1 MADHFDPYLA
11 YAKSRGINIIKGG
24 LDKVDFKPD
33 IIILSHVVEHW
44 NNFGEEIKKLIN
56 QRSSPIIINYQMNA
70 GPLPI
75 GHWIFSEECGG
86 RIIGEACHI
95 FDLFSYFIDA
105 PATEVNTTALGGKRD
120 ISGEEEI
127 NRVAPLVKEIRARSG
142 GMISVDTSKSAVADA
157 AIKAGANMVN
167 DVWALKKDPEMVE
180 VVASAKVYVVLMHN
194 DSNPSYSDVVYD
206 TIESLKK
213 SVDKAVRDGIP
224 EDLIIIDPGI
234 GFGKDMRQNL
244 TILRRLEEYKSIG
257 RPILV
262 GTSRKSTIGNILQVP
277 VHERTYGT
285 AASIAIAIAK
295 GTNIVRVHDVGEMAQ
310 VCKMSDAIIRE
321 GAQ

>member
-1 MADHFDPYLA
+1 MTELVFTDTGWEKKTYVMGIINATPDSFSGD
-11 YAKSRGINIIKGG
+11 GINGNIEAGVSQALRFYSEGADILDIGG
-24 LDKVDFKPD
+24 ESTRPQSLYGNVK
-33 IIILSHVVEHW
+33 
-44 NNFGEEIKKLIN
+44 
-56 QRSSPIIINYQMNA
+56 
-70 GPLPI
+70 
-75 GHWIFSEECGG
+75 
-86 RIIGEACHI
+86 
-95 FDLFSYFIDA
+95 
-105 PATEVNTTALGGKRD
+105 D

-127 NRVAPLVKEIRARSG
+127 SRVAPLVKEIRARSG

>member
-1 MADHFDPYLA
+1 MTELGFTDTGWEKKTYVMGIINATPDSFSGD
-11 YAKSRGINIIKGG
+11 GINGNIEAGVSQALSFYSEGADILDIGG
-24 LDKVDFKPD
+24 ESTRPQSLYGNVK
-33 IIILSHVVEHW
+33 
-44 NNFGEEIKKLIN
+44 
-56 QRSSPIIINYQMNA
+56 
-70 GPLPI
+70 
-75 GHWIFSEECGG
+75 
-86 RIIGEACHI
+86 
-95 FDLFSYFIDA
+95 
-105 PATEVNTTALGGKRD
+105 D
-120 ISGEEEI
+120 ISGKEEI
-127 NRVAPLVKEIRARSG
+127 NRVVPLVEEIRARSG

-194 DSNPSYSDVVYD
+194 DPNPSYSDVVYD

>member
-1 MADHFDPYLA
+1 M
-11 YAKSRGINIIKGG
+11 K
-24 LDKVDFKPD
+24 
-33 IIILSHVVEHW
+33 
-44 NNFGEEIKKLIN
+44 
-56 QRSSPIIINYQMNA
+56 
-70 GPLPI
+70 
-75 GHWIFSEECGG
+75 
-86 RIIGEACHI
+86 
-95 FDLFSYFIDA
+95 
-105 PATEVNTTALGGKRD
+105 D
-120 ISGEEEI
+120 ISGKEEI
-127 NRVAPLVKEIRARSG
+127 NRVVPLVKEIRACSG
-142 GMISVDTSKSAVADA
+142 AMISVDTSKSAVADA

-213 SVDKAVRDGIP
+213 SVDKAVRDGIS

>member
-1 MADHFDPYLA
+1 MTELVFTDTGWEKKTYVMGIINATPDSFSGD
-11 YAKSRGINIIKGG
+11 GINGNIEAGVSQALSFYSEGADILDIGG
-24 LDKVDFKPD
+24 ESTRPQSLYGNVK
-33 IIILSHVVEHW
+33 
-44 NNFGEEIKKLIN
+44 
-56 QRSSPIIINYQMNA
+56 
-70 GPLPI
+70 
-75 GHWIFSEECGG
+75 
-86 RIIGEACHI
+86 
-95 FDLFSYFIDA
+95 
-105 PATEVNTTALGGKRD
+105 D
-120 ISGEEEI
+120 ISGKEEI
-127 NRVAPLVKEIRARSG
+127 NRVVPLVKEIRARSG

-213 SVDKAVRDGIP
+213 SVDKAVRDGIS

-234 GFGKDMRQNL
+234 GFGKDMGQNL

-310 VCKMSDAIIRE
+310 VCKMSDAIIKE

>member
-1 MADHFDPYLA
+1 MTELGFTDTGWEKKTYVMGIINATPDSFSGD
-11 YAKSRGINIIKGG
+11 GINGNIEAGVSQALSFYSEGADILDIGG
-24 LDKVDFKPD
+24 ESTRPQSLYGNVK
-33 IIILSHVVEHW
+33 
-44 NNFGEEIKKLIN
+44 
-56 QRSSPIIINYQMNA
+56 
-70 GPLPI
+70 
-75 GHWIFSEECGG
+75 
-86 RIIGEACHI
+86 
-95 FDLFSYFIDA
+95 
-105 PATEVNTTALGGKRD
+105 D
-120 ISGEEEI
+120 ISGKEEI
-127 NRVAPLVKEIRARSG
+127 NRVVPLVEEIRARSG

-213 SVDKAVRDGIP
+213 SVDKAVRDGIS

-295 GTNIVRVHDVGEMAQ
+295 GTNIVRVHDIGEMAQ

-321 GAQ
+321 GPQ

>member
-1 MADHFDPYLA
+1 MTELVFTDTGWEKKTYVMGIINATPDSFSGD
-11 YAKSRGINIIKGG
+11 GINGNIEAGVSQALSFYSEGADILDIGG
-24 LDKVDFKPD
+24 ESTRPQSLYGNVK
-33 IIILSHVVEHW
+33 
-44 NNFGEEIKKLIN
+44 
-56 QRSSPIIINYQMNA
+56 
-70 GPLPI
+70 
-75 GHWIFSEECGG
+75 
-86 RIIGEACHI
+86 
-95 FDLFSYFIDA
+95 
-105 PATEVNTTALGGKRD
+105 D
-120 ISGEEEI
+120 ISAKEEI
-127 NRVAPLVKEIRARSG
+127 NRVVPLVEEIRARSG

-213 SVDKAVRDGIP
+213 SVDKAVRDGIS

-321 GAQ
+321 EAQ

>member
-1 MADHFDPYLA
+1 MTELVFTDTGWEKKTYVMGIINATPDSFSGD
-11 YAKSRGINIIKGG
+11 GINGNIEAGVSQALSFYSEGADILDIGG
-24 LDKVDFKPD
+24 ESTRPQSLYGNVK
-33 IIILSHVVEHW
+33 
-44 NNFGEEIKKLIN
+44 
-56 QRSSPIIINYQMNA
+56 
-70 GPLPI
+70 
-75 GHWIFSEECGG
+75 
-86 RIIGEACHI
+86 
-95 FDLFSYFIDA
+95 
-105 PATEVNTTALGGKRD
+105 D
-120 ISGEEEI
+120 ISGKEEI
-127 NRVAPLVKEIRARSG
+127 NRVVPLVKEIRARSG

-213 SVDKAVRDGIP
+213 SVDKAVRDGIS

>member
-1 MADHFDPYLA
+1 MTELVFTDTGWEKKTYVMGIINATPDSFSGD
-11 YAKSRGINIIKGG
+11 GINGNIEAGVSQALSFYSEGADILDIGG
-24 LDKVDFKPD
+24 ESTRPQSLYGNVK
-33 IIILSHVVEHW
+33 
-44 NNFGEEIKKLIN
+44 
-56 QRSSPIIINYQMNA
+56 
-70 GPLPI
+70 
-75 GHWIFSEECGG
+75 
-86 RIIGEACHI
+86 
-95 FDLFSYFIDA
+95 
-105 PATEVNTTALGGKRD
+105 D
-120 ISGEEEI
+120 ISGKEEI
-127 NRVAPLVKEIRARSG
+127 NRVVPLVKEIRARSG

-194 DSNPSYSDVVYD
+194 DSNPFYSDVVYD

-213 SVDKAVRDGIP
+213 SVDKAVRDGIS
-224 EDLIIIDPGI
+224 EDHIIIDPGI

>member
-1 MADHFDPYLA
+1 MTELVFTDTGWEKKTYVMGIINATPDSFSGD
-11 YAKSRGINIIKGG
+11 GINGNIEAGVSQALSFYSEGADILDIGG
-24 LDKVDFKPD
+24 ESTRPQSLYGNVK
-33 IIILSHVVEHW
+33 
-44 NNFGEEIKKLIN
+44 
-56 QRSSPIIINYQMNA
+56 
-70 GPLPI
+70 
-75 GHWIFSEECGG
+75 
-86 RIIGEACHI
+86 
-95 FDLFSYFIDA
+95 
-105 PATEVNTTALGGKRD
+105 D
-120 ISGEEEI
+120 ISGKEEI
-127 NRVAPLVKEIRARSG
+127 NRVVPLVKEIRARSG

-206 TIESLKK
+206 TIESLKG

-234 GFGKDMRQNL
+234 GFGKDMGQNL

-310 VCKMSDAIIRE
+310 VCKMSDAIIKE

>member
-1 MADHFDPYLA
+1 MTELGFTDTGWEKKTYVMGIINATPDSFSGD
-11 YAKSRGINIIKGG
+11 GINGNIEAGVSQALSFYSEGADILDIGG
-24 LDKVDFKPD
+24 ESTRPQSLYGNVK
-33 IIILSHVVEHW
+33 
-44 NNFGEEIKKLIN
+44 
-56 QRSSPIIINYQMNA
+56 
-70 GPLPI
+70 
-75 GHWIFSEECGG
+75 
-86 RIIGEACHI
+86 
-95 FDLFSYFIDA
+95 
-105 PATEVNTTALGGKRD
+105 D
-120 ISGEEEI
+120 ISGKEEI
-127 NRVAPLVKEIRARSG
+127 NRVVPLVKEIRARSG

-213 SVDKAVRDGIP
+213 SVDKAVMDGIP

-234 GFGKDMRQNL
+234 GFGKDMHQNL

-321 GAQ
+321 EAQ

>member
-1 MADHFDPYLA
+1 MTELVFTDT
-11 YAKSRGINIIKGG
+11 GW
-24 LDKVDFKPD
+24 
-33 IIILSHVVEHW
+33 E
-44 NNFGEEIKKLIN
+44 KKTYVMG
-56 QRSSPIIINYQMNA
+56 IINATPDSFSGDGLNGNIEA
-70 GPLPI
+70 GVSQALRFYNEGADILDI
-75 GHWIFSEECGG
+75 G
-86 RIIGEACHI
+86 GESTRPQS
-95 FDLFSYFIDA
+95 LYGN
-105 PATEVNTTALGGKRD
+105 VKD
-120 ISGEEEI
+120 ISGKEEI
-127 NRVAPLVKEIRARSG
+127 NRVVPLVKEIRARSG

-180 VVASAKVYVVLMHN
+180 VVASAKIYVVLMHN

-213 SVDKAVRDGIP
+213 SVDKAVRDGIS

-234 GFGKDMRQNL
+234 GFGKDMHQNL

>member
-1 MADHFDPYLA
+1 MTELVFTDTGWEKKTYVMGIINATPDSFSGD
-11 YAKSRGINIIKGG
+11 GINGNIEAGVSQALSFYSEGADILDIGG
-24 LDKVDFKPD
+24 ESTRPQSLYGNVK
-33 IIILSHVVEHW
+33 
-44 NNFGEEIKKLIN
+44 
-56 QRSSPIIINYQMNA
+56 
-70 GPLPI
+70 
-75 GHWIFSEECGG
+75 
-86 RIIGEACHI
+86 
-95 FDLFSYFIDA
+95 
-105 PATEVNTTALGGKRD
+105 D

-127 NRVAPLVKEIRARSG
+127 NRVVPLVKEIRARSG

-213 SVDKAVRDGIP
+213 SVDKAVMDGIP

-234 GFGKDMRQNL
+234 GFGKDMHQNL

-277 VHERTYGT
+277 VQERTYGT

>member
-1 MADHFDPYLA
+1 MTELVFTDTGWEKKTYVMGIINATPDSFSGD
-11 YAKSRGINIIKGG
+11 GINGNIEAGVSQALSFYSEGADILDIGG
-24 LDKVDFKPD
+24 ESTRPQSLYGNVK
-33 IIILSHVVEHW
+33 
-44 NNFGEEIKKLIN
+44 
-56 QRSSPIIINYQMNA
+56 
-70 GPLPI
+70 
-75 GHWIFSEECGG
+75 
-86 RIIGEACHI
+86 
-95 FDLFSYFIDA
+95 
-105 PATEVNTTALGGKRD
+105 D
-120 ISGEEEI
+120 ISGKEEI
-127 NRVAPLVKEIRARSG
+127 NRVVPLVKEIRARSG

-213 SVDKAVRDGIP
+213 SVDKAVRDGIS

-321 GAQ
+321 EAQ

>member
-1 MADHFDPYLA
+1 MTELVFTDTGWEKKTYVMGIINATPDSFSGD
-11 YAKSRGINIIKGG
+11 GINGNIEAGVSQALSFYSEGADILDIGG
-24 LDKVDFKPD
+24 ESTRPQSLYGNVK
-33 IIILSHVVEHW
+33 
-44 NNFGEEIKKLIN
+44 
-56 QRSSPIIINYQMNA
+56 
-70 GPLPI
+70 
-75 GHWIFSEECGG
+75 
-86 RIIGEACHI
+86 
-95 FDLFSYFIDA
+95 
-105 PATEVNTTALGGKRD
+105 D
-120 ISGEEEI
+120 ISGKEEI
-127 NRVAPLVKEIRARSG
+127 NRVVPLVKEIRARSG

>member
-1 MADHFDPYLA
+1 VTELVFTDTGWEKKTYVMGIINATPDSFSGD
-11 YAKSRGINIIKGG
+11 GINGNIEAGVSQALSFYSEGADILDIGG
-24 LDKVDFKPD
+24 ESTRPQSLYGNVK
-33 IIILSHVVEHW
+33 
-44 NNFGEEIKKLIN
+44 
-56 QRSSPIIINYQMNA
+56 
-70 GPLPI
+70 
-75 GHWIFSEECGG
+75 
-86 RIIGEACHI
+86 
-95 FDLFSYFIDA
+95 
-105 PATEVNTTALGGKRD
+105 D
-120 ISGEEEI
+120 ISGKEEI
-127 NRVAPLVKEIRARSG
+127 NRVVPLVKEIRARSG

-234 GFGKDMRQNL
+234 GFGKDMHQNL

-310 VCKMSDAIIRE
+310 VCKMSDAIIKE

>member
-1 MADHFDPYLA
+1 MTELGLTDTGWEKKTYVMGIINATPDSFSGD
-11 YAKSRGINIIKGG
+11 GINGNIEAGVSQALSFYSEGADILDIGG
-24 LDKVDFKPD
+24 ESTRPQSLYGNVK
-33 IIILSHVVEHW
+33 
-44 NNFGEEIKKLIN
+44 
-56 QRSSPIIINYQMNA
+56 
-70 GPLPI
+70 
-75 GHWIFSEECGG
+75 
-86 RIIGEACHI
+86 
-95 FDLFSYFIDA
+95 
-105 PATEVNTTALGGKRD
+105 D
-120 ISGEEEI
+120 ISGKEEI
-127 NRVAPLVKEIRARSG
+127 NRVVPLVEEIRARSG

-213 SVDKAVRDGIP
+213 SVDKAVRDGIS

>member
-1 MADHFDPYLA
+1 MKEVTELVFTDTGWEKKTYVMGIINATPDSFSGD
-11 YAKSRGINIIKGG
+11 GINGNIEAGVSQALSFYSEGADILDIGG
-24 LDKVDFKPD
+24 ESTRPQSLYGNVK
-33 IIILSHVVEHW
+33 
-44 NNFGEEIKKLIN
+44 
-56 QRSSPIIINYQMNA
+56 
-70 GPLPI
+70 
-75 GHWIFSEECGG
+75 
-86 RIIGEACHI
+86 
-95 FDLFSYFIDA
+95 
-105 PATEVNTTALGGKRD
+105 D
-120 ISGEEEI
+120 ISGKEEI
-127 NRVAPLVKEIRARSG
+127 NRVVPLVKEIRARSG

>member
-1 MADHFDPYLA
+1 MTELVFTDTGWEKKTYVMGIINATPDSFSGD
-11 YAKSRGINIIKGG
+11 GINGNIEAGVSQALSFYSEGADILDIGG
-24 LDKVDFKPD
+24 ESTRPQSLYGNVK
-33 IIILSHVVEHW
+33 
-44 NNFGEEIKKLIN
+44 
-56 QRSSPIIINYQMNA
+56 
-70 GPLPI
+70 
-75 GHWIFSEECGG
+75 
-86 RIIGEACHI
+86 
-95 FDLFSYFIDA
+95 
-105 PATEVNTTALGGKRD
+105 D
-120 ISGEEEI
+120 ISGKEEI
-127 NRVAPLVKEIRARSG
+127 NRVVPLVKEIRARSG

-194 DSNPSYSDVVYD
+194 DPNPSYSDVVYD

-213 SVDKAVRDGIP
+213 SVDKAVRDGIS

>member
-1 MADHFDPYLA
+1 MTELVFTDTGWEKKTYVMGIINATPDSFSGD
-11 YAKSRGINIIKGG
+11 GINGNIEAGVSQALRFYSEGADILDIGG
-24 LDKVDFKPD
+24 ESTRHQSLYGNVK
-33 IIILSHVVEHW
+33 
-44 NNFGEEIKKLIN
+44 
-56 QRSSPIIINYQMNA
+56 
-70 GPLPI
+70 
-75 GHWIFSEECGG
+75 
-86 RIIGEACHI
+86 
-95 FDLFSYFIDA
+95 
-105 PATEVNTTALGGKRD
+105 D
-120 ISGEEEI
+120 ISGKEEI
-127 NRVAPLVKEIRARSG
+127 NRVVPLVKEIRARSG

-213 SVDKAVRDGIP
+213 SVDKAVKDGIP

>member
-1 MADHFDPYLA
+1 MTELVFTDTGWEKKTYVMGIINATPDSFSGD
-11 YAKSRGINIIKGG
+11 GINGNIEAGVSQALRFYSEGADILDIGG
-24 LDKVDFKPD
+24 E
-33 IIILSHVVEHW
+33 ST
-44 NNFGEEIKKLIN
+44 
-56 QRSSPIIINYQMNA
+56 SPQSLYGN
-70 GPLPI
+70 
-75 GHWIFSEECGG
+75 
-86 RIIGEACHI
+86 
-95 FDLFSYFIDA
+95 
-105 PATEVNTTALGGKRD
+105 VKD
-120 ISGEEEI
+120 ISGKEEI
-127 NRVAPLVKEIRARSG
+127 NRVVPLVKEIRARSG

-194 DSNPSYSDVVYD
+194 DPNPSYSDVVYD
-206 TIESLKK
+206 TFESLKK

-234 GFGKDMRQNL
+234 GVGKDMHQNL

>member
-1 MADHFDPYLA
+1 MTELVFTDTGWEKKTYVMGIINATPDSFSGD
-11 YAKSRGINIIKGG
+11 GINGNIEAGVSQALSFYSEGADILDIGG
-24 LDKVDFKPD
+24 ESTRPQSLYGNVK
-33 IIILSHVVEHW
+33 
-44 NNFGEEIKKLIN
+44 
-56 QRSSPIIINYQMNA
+56 
-70 GPLPI
+70 
-75 GHWIFSEECGG
+75 
-86 RIIGEACHI
+86 
-95 FDLFSYFIDA
+95 
-105 PATEVNTTALGGKRD
+105 D
-120 ISGEEEI
+120 ISGKEEI
-127 NRVAPLVKEIRARSG
+127 NRVVPLVKEIRARSG

-194 DSNPSYSDVVYD
+194 DSNPSYADVVYD

-213 SVDKAVRDGIP
+213 SVDKAVRDGIS

>member
-1 MADHFDPYLA
+1 VTELVFTDTGWEKKTYVMGIINATPDSFSGD
-11 YAKSRGINIIKGG
+11 GINGNIEAGVSQALSFYSEGADILDIGG
-24 LDKVDFKPD
+24 ESTRPQSLYGNVK
-33 IIILSHVVEHW
+33 
-44 NNFGEEIKKLIN
+44 
-56 QRSSPIIINYQMNA
+56 
-70 GPLPI
+70 
-75 GHWIFSEECGG
+75 
-86 RIIGEACHI
+86 
-95 FDLFSYFIDA
+95 
-105 PATEVNTTALGGKRD
+105 D
-120 ISGEEEI
+120 ISGKEEI
-127 NRVAPLVKEIRARSG
+127 NRVVPLVKEIRARSG

>member
-1 MADHFDPYLA
+1 MTELVFTDTGWEKKTYVMGIINATPDSFSGD
-11 YAKSRGINIIKGG
+11 GINGNIEAGVSQALSFYSEGADILDIGG
-24 LDKVDFKPD
+24 ESTRPQSLYGNVK
-33 IIILSHVVEHW
+33 
-44 NNFGEEIKKLIN
+44 
-56 QRSSPIIINYQMNA
+56 
-70 GPLPI
+70 
-75 GHWIFSEECGG
+75 
-86 RIIGEACHI
+86 
-95 FDLFSYFIDA
+95 
-105 PATEVNTTALGGKRD
+105 D

-127 NRVAPLVKEIRARSG
+127 NRVVPLVKEIRARSG

-234 GFGKDMRQNL
+234 GFGKDMHQNL

>member
-1 MADHFDPYLA
+1 MTELVFTDTGWEKKTYVMGIINATPDSFSGD
-11 YAKSRGINIIKGG
+11 GINGNIEAGVSQALSFYSEGADILDIGG
-24 LDKVDFKPD
+24 ESTRPQSLYGNVK
-33 IIILSHVVEHW
+33 
-44 NNFGEEIKKLIN
+44 
-56 QRSSPIIINYQMNA
+56 
-70 GPLPI
+70 
-75 GHWIFSEECGG
+75 
-86 RIIGEACHI
+86 
-95 FDLFSYFIDA
+95 
-105 PATEVNTTALGGKRD
+105 D
-120 ISGEEEI
+120 ISGKEEI
-127 NRVAPLVKEIRARSG
+127 NRVVPLVKEIRARSG

-206 TIESLKK
+206 TIESLKG

-310 VCKMSDAIIRE
+310 VCKMSDAIIKE

>member
-1 MADHFDPYLA
+1 MTELVFTDTGWEKKTYVMGIINATPDSFSGD
-11 YAKSRGINIIKGG
+11 GINGNIEAGVSQALSFYSEGADILDIGG
-24 LDKVDFKPD
+24 ESTRPQSLYGNVK
-33 IIILSHVVEHW
+33 
-44 NNFGEEIKKLIN
+44 
-56 QRSSPIIINYQMNA
+56 
-70 GPLPI
+70 
-75 GHWIFSEECGG
+75 
-86 RIIGEACHI
+86 
-95 FDLFSYFIDA
+95 
-105 PATEVNTTALGGKRD
+105 D
-120 ISGEEEI
+120 ISGKEEI
-127 NRVAPLVKEIRARSG
+127 NRVVPLVKEIRARSG

-213 SVDKAVRDGIP
+213 SVDKAVMDGIP

>member
-1 MADHFDPYLA
+1 MTDLVFTDTGWERKTYVMGIINATPDSFSGD
-11 YAKSRGINIIKGG
+11 GINGNIEAGVSQALSFYSEGADILDIGG
-24 LDKVDFKPD
+24 ESTRPQSLYGNVK
-33 IIILSHVVEHW
+33 
-44 NNFGEEIKKLIN
+44 
-56 QRSSPIIINYQMNA
+56 
-70 GPLPI
+70 
-75 GHWIFSEECGG
+75 
-86 RIIGEACHI
+86 
-95 FDLFSYFIDA
+95 
-105 PATEVNTTALGGKRD
+105 D
-120 ISGEEEI
+120 ISGKEEI
-127 NRVAPLVKEIRARSG
+127 NRVVPLVKEIRARSG

-194 DSNPSYSDVVYD
+194 DPNPSYSDVVYD

-213 SVDKAVRDGIP
+213 SVDKAVMDGIP

-234 GFGKDMRQNL
+234 GFGKDMHQNL

-321 GAQ
+321 EAQ

>member
-1 MADHFDPYLA
+1 MTELGFTDTGWEKKTYVMGIINATPDSFSGD
-11 YAKSRGINIIKGG
+11 GINGNIEAGVSQALSFYSEGADILDIGG
-24 LDKVDFKPD
+24 ESTRPQSLYGNVK
-33 IIILSHVVEHW
+33 
-44 NNFGEEIKKLIN
+44 
-56 QRSSPIIINYQMNA
+56 
-70 GPLPI
+70 
-75 GHWIFSEECGG
+75 
-86 RIIGEACHI
+86 
-95 FDLFSYFIDA
+95 
-105 PATEVNTTALGGKRD
+105 D
-120 ISGEEEI
+120 ISGKEEI
-127 NRVAPLVKEIRARSG
+127 NRVVPLVKEIRARSG

-234 GFGKDMRQNL
+234 GFGKDMHQNL

>member
-1 MADHFDPYLA
+1 MTELVFTDTGWEQKTYVMGIINATPDSFSGD
-11 YAKSRGINIIKGG
+11 GINGNIEAGVSQALRFYSEGADILDIGG
-24 LDKVDFKPD
+24 ESTRPQSLYGNVK
-33 IIILSHVVEHW
+33 
-44 NNFGEEIKKLIN
+44 
-56 QRSSPIIINYQMNA
+56 
-70 GPLPI
+70 
-75 GHWIFSEECGG
+75 
-86 RIIGEACHI
+86 
-95 FDLFSYFIDA
+95 
-105 PATEVNTTALGGKRD
+105 D

-213 SVDKAVRDGIP
+213 SVDKAVRDGIS

>member
-1 MADHFDPYLA
+1 MTELGFTDTGWEKKTYVMGIINATPDSFSGD
-11 YAKSRGINIIKGG
+11 GINGNIEAGVSQALSFYSEGADILDIGG
-24 LDKVDFKPD
+24 ESTRPQSLYGNVK
-33 IIILSHVVEHW
+33 
-44 NNFGEEIKKLIN
+44 
-56 QRSSPIIINYQMNA
+56 
-70 GPLPI
+70 
-75 GHWIFSEECGG
+75 
-86 RIIGEACHI
+86 
-95 FDLFSYFIDA
+95 
-105 PATEVNTTALGGKRD
+105 D
-120 ISGEEEI
+120 ISGKEEI
-127 NRVAPLVKEIRARSG
+127 NRVVPLVKEIRARSG

-194 DSNPSYSDVVYD
+194 DPNPSYSDVVYD

-213 SVDKAVRDGIP
+213 SVDEAVRDGIP

>member
-1 MADHFDPYLA
+1 MTELVFTDTGWEKKTYVMGIINATPDSFSGD
-11 YAKSRGINIIKGG
+11 GINGNIEAGVSQALRCYSEGADILDIGG
-24 LDKVDFKPD
+24 ESTRPQSLYGNVK
-33 IIILSHVVEHW
+33 
-44 NNFGEEIKKLIN
+44 
-56 QRSSPIIINYQMNA
+56 
-70 GPLPI
+70 
-75 GHWIFSEECGG
+75 
-86 RIIGEACHI
+86 
-95 FDLFSYFIDA
+95 
-105 PATEVNTTALGGKRD
+105 D

-127 NRVAPLVKEIRARSG
+127 SRVAPLVKEIRARSG

-213 SVDKAVRDGIP
+213 SVDKAVRDGIS